1 MNKFNSYLVKYFA
14 NESVIRTIMETIQKD
29 SISDWFNHRLADGG
43 PVYAETGTAHGVL
56 VEPWNAITSLLMLIP
71 VIYWLIRVW
80 KDAGTYKFM
89 LYAIPL
95 MALGGIGSALFHGFR
110 AHVGFLIM
118 DVAPSALLT
127 ISLAIYFWYK
137 LFRKWYWVLLLF
149 IPMFLVRF
157 LVIAH
162 LPDYAAI
169 NLSYFITGATI
180 LLPIP
185 FLLHR
190 MNYRGAWSIGLTLLS
205 FGLALMFREADARA
219 AVYFSIG
226 THFLWHVFSA
236 IGGYFI
242 LQYLYI
248 FRKQEIGV
256 E

>member
-1 MNKFNSYLVKYFA
+1 MIST
-14 NESVIRTIMETIQKD
+14 ESDTIPD
-29 SISDWFNHRLADGG
+29 FHNHRILDGG
-43 PVYAETGTAHGVL
+43 PIYAETGGEGFL

-71 VIYWLIRVW
+71 VIYWLIRIR
-80 KDAGTYKFM
+80 KKTGTYKFM

-110 AHVGFLIM
+110 TSVAFLIM

-127 ISLAIYFWYK
+127 LSLAIYFWYK
-137 LFRKWYWVLLLF
+137 LLRKWYWVLILF
-149 IPMFLVRF
+149 IPMFLMRF
-157 LVIAH
+157 VIFAALPGH
-162 LPDYAAI
+162 LAI
-169 NLSYFITGATI
+169 NVSYAISGATI
-180 LLPIP
+180 LIPIP
-185 FLLHR
+185 FLLYR
-190 MNYRGAWSIGLTLLS
+190 MNYKGLWSITLTLFS

-248 FRKQEIGV
+248 FRQNEKMKI
-256 E
+256 